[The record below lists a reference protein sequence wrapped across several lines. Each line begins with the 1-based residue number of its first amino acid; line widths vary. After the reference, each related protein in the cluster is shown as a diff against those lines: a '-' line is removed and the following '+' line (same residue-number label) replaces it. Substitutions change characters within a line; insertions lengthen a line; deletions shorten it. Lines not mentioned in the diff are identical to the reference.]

1 KEAVT
6 GGQLFTVKTTADNA
20 KTTADNAKT
29 TADEAKDI
37 ASNLKDGVDGLQ
49 GVIGT
54 AGKDGLNGKGG
65 AAGQDGLNG
74 KDAISQIVD
83 IRQGEAGTV
92 VYTDANGNR
101 LSVEDGKYYQ
111 RAADGSADKS
121 KEVAANAV
129 RLSAVN
135 ADGTTTA
142 PTVLG
147 NLADGKL
154 AADSKEAVTGGQL
167 FTVKTTADNAKT
179 TADEAKSMVA
189 GLKDGIDGLNGLIGK
204 NGQDGT
210 NGTNGKD
217 GAAGQD
223 GLNGKDLVDKNNAL
237 RNGQAGAVVYT
248 AEDGKRLARGEDG
261 KFYAMKADG
270 TADTTTTAVA
280 TDKVRLSVVN
290 ADGLTTTPTVLGNL
304 ADGKLAADS
313 KEAVTGGQL
322 FTVKTTADNAK
333 TTADNAKTTA
343 DEAKDIASNL
353 KNGID
358 GLAGAVGTPGQDG
371 SNGTNGKNGAAG
383 RDGLNGKDLTE
394 KVNSLRN
401 GEAGAVVYTAEN
413 GSRLARGEDGKFY
426 LMKADGSADTTIA
439 AVADDKVR
447 LSAVNANGST
457 TAPTVLNNIADGVQ
471 QYDAVNVKQLNAVKE
486 TAAGN
491 TTAITNLTTKINQ
504 ISQAGFGLVQD
515 DAASSTITIGKDSD
529 STILSI
535 VGSAGNRTLTGVAN
549 GTNAGDAVNKGQLDA
564 VEKTANLAKTTA
576 DEAKSVVAGLKDGID
591 GLNGLIGKNG
601 QDGTNGTNG
610 KNGAAGQDGLNGK
623 DLVDKTNALRNGQAG
638 AVVYTAEDG
647 KRLARGEDGKF
658 YALKADGSA
667 DTTTAA
673 ITDDKVRLSVVNAD
687 GLTTTPTILSNLK
700 DGLVGQDSHDAVT
713 GGQLYTTNQKVGELE
728 TKVQALASGS
738 AGVAGNDKGAL
749 KYDKDASGQYVY
761 NKATLGVDPNC
772 KAGSNPNDPDCLGE
786 GVVLSNVK
794 GGKVAKGSKE
804 VVNGG
809 QLYSAVTSLA
819 GTGSEMVVN
828 PDGSITVNA
837 SYTVYNNDGTST
849 TVNNVGAALDH
860 INSNGTKYIATNSE
874 LKPAAAT
881 GKESVAV
888 GGGAVAKGEG
898 SVAMGSGSVAR
909 DPLEFSVGNAETGLT
924 RRITNVADG
933 VNASDAA
940 TVGQVSRALGN
951 VHSSLKQEIQQT
963 RKIASQGIAASMA
976 MNLDLPQQHPGEV
989 AIGVGTAMYDGQSAV
1004 ALGGNYLTNS
1014 GKIKISLGVGSS
1026 LGKEARPAVKAGVGW
1041 VF

>member
-1 KEAVT
+1 GGQLFTVKTTADNAKTTADEAKSMVAGLKDGIDGLNGLIGKNGQDGTNGTNGKDGAAGQDGLNGKDLVDKNNALRNGQAGAVVYTAEDGKRLARGEDGKFYAMKADGTADTTTAAVATDKVRLSVVNADGLTTTPTVLGNLADGKLAADSKEAVT

-111 RAADGSADKS
+111 RAADGRADKS
-121 KEVAANAV
+121 KEVAANA
-129 RLSAVN
+129 
-135 ADGTTTA
+135 
-142 PTVLG
+142 
-147 NLADGKL
+147 
-154 AADSKEAVTGGQL
+154 
-167 FTVKTTADNAKT
+167 
-179 TADEAKSMVA
+179 
-189 GLKDGIDGLNGLIGK
+189 
-204 NGQDGT
+204 
-210 NGTNGKD
+210 
-217 GAAGQD
+217 
-223 GLNGKDLVDKNNAL
+223 
-237 RNGQAGAVVYT
+237 
-248 AEDGKRLARGEDG
+248 
-261 KFYAMKADG
+261 
-270 TADTTTTAVA
+270 
-280 TDKVRLSVVN
+280 
-290 ADGLTTTPTVLGNL
+290 
-304 ADGKLAADS
+304 
-313 KEAVTGGQL
+313 
-322 FTVKTTADNAK
+322 
-333 TTADNAKTTA
+333 
-343 DEAKDIASNL
+343 
-353 KNGID
+353 
-358 GLAGAVGTPGQDG
+358 
-371 SNGTNGKNGAAG
+371 
-383 RDGLNGKDLTE
+383 
-394 KVNSLRN
+394 
-401 GEAGAVVYTAEN
+401 
-413 GSRLARGEDGKFY
+413 
-426 LMKADGSADTTIA
+426 
-439 AVADDKVR
+439 VR

-535 VGSAGNRTLTGVAN
+535 AGSAGNRTLTGIAN

-576 DEAKSVVAGLKDGID
+576 DEAKSMVAGLKDGID
-591 GLNGLIGKNG
+591 GLSGLIGKNG

-610 KNGAAGQDGLNGK
+610 KDGAAGQDGLNGK

-658 YALKADGSA
+658 YGMKADGSA

-673 ITDDKVRLSVVNAD
+673 VATDKVRLSVVNAD

-738 AGVAGNDKGAL
+738 AGAAGNDKGAL
-749 KYDKDASGQYVY
+749 KYDKDTSGQYVY

-819 GTGSEMVVN
+819 GAGSEMVVN

-837 SYTVYNNDGTST
+837 SYTVHNNDGTST